1 MEGPKF
7 MITAKD
13 RLYISDIMNHMLTL
27 AKKNKVYL
35 SACDDAEVSDLLE
48 DLNDIISEQYD
59 TWLNLLGGSNE

>member
-35 SACDDAEVSDLLE
+35 AECSDEEVSSLIE
-48 DLNDIISEQYD
+48 DLNEVINDHYD
-59 TWLNLLGGSNE
+59 TWLNVLGGNNE

>member
-1 MEGPKF
+1 MEGTKF

-35 SACDDAEVSDLLE
+35 AACDDVEVTDLIE
-48 DLNDIISEQYD
+48 DLNDIITEQYD
-59 TWLNLLGGSNE
+59 TWLNLLGGNNE

>member
-35 SACDDAEVSDLLE
+35 SVCDDTEVSDLLE

-59 TWLNLLGGSNE
+59 TWLNVLGGNNE